1 MNANMKRLPV
11 VAAAACV
18 ACFAQGGSGSWNV
31 QAGGRW
37 SDTAN
42 WLDGLVAGGAGATAY
57 FTNAPDSSVNS
68 PVVSVDANLLLNG
81 FHHWAADNSVFTVAA
96 ERIPGG
102 LGYYGIDIGANDFV
116 VYSGRPVVCK
126 ATLQGSGAV
135 KFQTGLGLFL
145 FRKNQA
151 FTGPLYLMSGS
162 SYKGLGYQSYAD
174 STNRVTG
181 DLLATEE
188 VRVDRATLKLYGRY
202 PRAASTGKSWELR
215 AGEAQVTL
223 LDEGTDVE
231 TFLSPGQVVTGDHIR
246 EGTYVTFL
254 QTRSTVCLNQ
264 PLADDFTGTVT
275 QTLAFAAAPRWDVVQ
290 QVDRLISQGTGTCGV
305 RFQPL
310 IAAGYGTNS
319 VTLHVGELSGILPVL
334 VTVDAASGGWD
345 GRLRVDRAEAFTQTV
360 TLDNTA
366 ALVLGD
372 QAQIPSE
379 PAPQAAFWVDASDEA
394 SLTKDG
400 DGNITRWDDTRG
412 GGYPYAAAWLAAPV
426 YMTNALN
433 GLPAVD
439 FGAQGSTRCLQWSAE
454 LAGVQTVFW
463 VIGSQAGGG
472 SLLGRSPVG
481 TAGNFIRGFDTLKGG
496 TAYVGR
502 ENGLIGI
509 NEGAG
514 ENLWVNGQLAQMPGT
529 GLSGDY
535 DMVAATIGGGRN
547 FKASAF
553 GRVDG
558 QPDRY
563 QGGQRLCEVIVYTN
577 ALTTQQVK
585 DTQAYL
591 YKKWFGRDTFGYG
604 AGKIDFLATVS
615 GANARLG
622 QAGAQPVE
630 ARYVTHG
637 GNLAVMAGST
647 VTLKSDEDL
656 RKLTLENGA
665 KVVLKARKIPSA
677 PALNGNILWLDA
689 SREEDFTFGGGAAV
703 NAWRNRGGGSVQA
716 VTPGTVKPTRTQD
729 TQGRWAVDLGARDA
743 GCCLMTLT
751 NLMVRSVFVVW
762 LCKTNGAMPLG
773 NLKQGYAGH
782 AEFRPNDF
790 NRGGGAAM
798 LSGALRTS
806 TYGAWYLD
814 GLPIQATATPIPTNR
829 LMLTS
834 AVMQGW
840 GGRVSALGGNG
851 FDNTSATYLYSGG
864 MQLAEVLLYDITLT
878 EDERRDVEAYLTWK
892 WFGWRLAGYADA
904 AGSCD
909 VPEVAVSGAAE
920 MEVQGNA
927 VVRIAKATGAG
938 ALTVGGDM
946 PVIVTEVVNPNVI
959 NVTLPAAPVGVKVLR
974 DSGGDAPSVPT
985 AGAAMRF
992 DASVASSIT
1001 FYSGT
1006 YAQYWEDQVGGV
1018 KAQSAAGVT
1027 SWIPVYK
1034 TNAANGLPVIDFE
1047 WRGRQRAFK
1056 WAPRLTNI
1064 RTVFWMFKDK
1074 GAAQG
1079 GGWLLGDTTK
1089 VSDYIRGSWGTLYG
1103 NSALFDAGL
1112 ASAAVRNGTVFID
1125 GERCNAATVPKWDYQ
1140 VVSIVT
1146 AGDTAADMIAGDRA
1160 NTNYTANWSGLE
1172 VGEVIIYTNA
1182 LSDAECE
1189 ATEDYLMNKWLGR
1202 RSPRAA
1208 CADTQSVVV
1217 AYGTV
1222 PLRVTN
1228 VDGGAGAVTAI
1239 RGDGEVV
1246 VDASTVTVLSD
1257 AEMFAGCVV
1266 LRNNSTVTLAAE
1278 SFAAAEWIV
1287 EAGSVLDLGG
1297 QTVTVAGIGGDG
1309 CVSNGTLVVTGRMTP
1324 GVNGQPG
1331 TLTVKGGLVL
1341 ADGAEFIARYARP
1354 LCGALDVTGTL
1365 TVAGSGTVTLK
1376 EPVGLGQGFS
1386 VPLITYG
1393 AIEGLDRLLADWPC
1407 SGDYSAKI
1415 FDFSLSEPPPG
1426 AGNVVLLKGFAAGT
1440 MLMLK

>member
-1 MNANMKRLPV
+1 MKTNAKGWLV
-11 VAAAACV
+11 AAAAACV

-37 SDTAN
+37 SDAAN
-42 WLDGLVAGGAGATAY
+42 WLDGLVAGGTGATAF
-57 FTNAPDSSVNS
+57 FTNAPDSSVSS
-68 PVVSVDANLLLNG
+68 PVLTVDTNLLLNG
-81 FHHWAADNSVFTVAA
+81 FHNWAADGSTFTVAA
-96 ERIPGG
+96 ERIPGS
-102 LGYYGIDIGANDFV
+102 LDYYGIDIGSSDFS
-116 VYSGRPVVCK
+116 VYSGRPVAFK

-135 KFQTGLGLFL
+135 KLTQGPGLFT

-151 FTGPLYLMSGS
+151 FTGPLYLLSGS

-254 QTRSTVCLNQ
+254 QTRSTVCLSQ
-264 PLADDFTGTVT
+264 PLADDFSGTVT

-637 GNLAVMAGST
+637 GDLAVMAGST
-647 VTLKSDEDL
+647 VKLKVDEKL
-656 RKLTLENGA
+656 PKLTLEDGA
-665 KVVLKARKIPSA
+665 KAVLKVRKIPSA
-677 PALNGNILWLDA
+677 PALEGNILWLDA
-689 SREEDFTFGGGAAV
+689 SREGDFTFGDSTTV
-703 NAWRNRGGGSVQA
+703 NAWRNRGGGSVQT
-716 VTPGTVKPTRTQD
+716 VTTGNVKPVRVQD
-729 TQGRWAVDLGARDA
+729 EQGRWMVDLGERDA
-743 GCCLMTLT
+743 GCCLMTLS
-751 NLMVRSVFVVW
+751 NLMVRSAFVVW

-773 NLKQGYAGH
+773 SLKRGYNGH
-782 AEFRPNDF
+782 NEFRENDF
-790 NRGGGAAM
+790 RRNGGAPM
-798 LSGALRTS
+798 LNGAVRTS

-814 GLPIQATATPIPTNR
+814 GLPIRATSTPIPTDR
-829 LMLTS
+829 LMLVS

-840 GGRVSALGGNG
+840 GGRVSALGGND
-851 FDNTSATYLYSGG
+851 FDNTPASYQYSGG
-864 MQLAEVLLYDITLT
+864 MQMAEVLLYDVTLT

-892 WFGWRLAGYADA
+892 WFGRQL
-904 AGSCD
+904 S
-909 VPEVAVSGAAE
+909 VS
-920 MEVQGNA
+920 
-927 VVRIAKATGAG
+927 
-938 ALTVGGDM
+938 
-946 PVIVTEVVNPNVI
+946 
-959 NVTLPAAPVGVKVLR
+959 
-974 DSGGDAPSVPT
+974 
-985 AGAAMRF
+985 
-992 DASVASSIT
+992 
-1001 FYSGT
+1001 
-1006 YAQYWEDQVGGV
+1006 
-1018 KAQSAAGVT
+1018 
-1027 SWIPVYK
+1027 
-1034 TNAANGLPVIDFE
+1034 
-1047 WRGRQRAFK
+1047 
-1056 WAPRLTNI
+1056 
-1064 RTVFWMFKDK
+1064 RT
-1074 GAAQG
+1074 
-1079 GGWLLGDTTK
+1079 
-1089 VSDYIRGSWGTLYG
+1089 
-1103 NSALFDAGL
+1103 
-1112 ASAAVRNGTVFID
+1112 
-1125 GERCNAATVPKWDYQ
+1125 
-1140 VVSIVT
+1140 
-1146 AGDTAADMIAGDRA
+1146 
-1160 NTNYTANWSGLE
+1160 
-1172 VGEVIIYTNA
+1172 
-1182 LSDAECE
+1182 
-1189 ATEDYLMNKWLGR
+1189 
-1202 RSPRAA
+1202 
-1208 CADTQSVVV
+1208 
-1217 AYGTV
+1217 
-1222 PLRVTN
+1222 
-1228 VDGGAGAVTAI
+1228 
-1239 RGDGEVV
+1239 
-1246 VDASTVTVLSD
+1246 
-1257 AEMFAGCVV
+1257 
-1266 LRNNSTVTLAAE
+1266 
-1278 SFAAAEWIV
+1278 
-1287 EAGSVLDLGG
+1287 
-1297 QTVTVAGIGGDG
+1297 
-1309 CVSNGTLVVTGRMTP
+1309 
-1324 GVNGQPG
+1324 
-1331 TLTVKGGLVL
+1331 
-1341 ADGAEFIARYARP
+1341 
-1354 LCGALDVTGTL
+1354 
-1365 TVAGSGTVTLK
+1365 
-1376 EPVGLGQGFS
+1376 
-1386 VPLITYG
+1386 
-1393 AIEGLDRLLADWPC
+1393 
-1407 SGDYSAKI
+1407 
-1415 FDFSLSEPPPG
+1415 
-1426 AGNVVLLKGFAAGT
+1426 
-1440 MLMLK
+1440 